1 MQVAANPQF
10 AALFFSSRNI
20 LLPLVTLAPGC
31 YIYVRTSS
39 ITQKKEKFM
48 PARRAVVALFV
59 LFFMTSLSVANAQ
72 IPTPEKFLGFRV
84 GEDKKLARW
93 DKIVAYLNLIAKNS
107 DRVRVRELGKTTEN
121 NPFLLLEIA
130 SPETLKNLDRYK
142 QLERKLY
149 FQGGRPTD
157 AERDEIFRSGKA
169 VVMITCA
176 MHATEIGASQMVIE
190 LVHRLAT
197 EDSPVVKKIL
207 DKTIFLLVPCLNP
220 DGQIMVT
227 DWYNKNLGTEFEN
240 SPMPYLYQKYVGHD
254 NNRDMY
260 MFTQK
265 ESQMTAEVLW
275 HDWFPSVWLDEHQ
288 QGSNG
293 ARIFVMPATDPINPN
308 VHPLIYRWNGILG
321 QAQAA
326 ALEAAGKEGIIYN
339 STYTNFW
346 QGAMAWSGWWHNQIG
361 LLTEVASARI
371 ASPIEQRRATPGST
385 TPASPE
391 DFQAQLRRQAEN
403 PNEPLPP
410 PTDTRAR
417 TEYPRPWLGG
427 RWTLRDIVDY
437 ELIATMAL
445 LETAADQREQLL
457 RQIYEVNRATVVA
470 GKQGDTYA
478 IVIDAG
484 KQQDARAAN
493 HLVERLQIGGV
504 EVYRATSEFE
514 VDAKKFPKDSFV
526 IPMNQVFARYAKDL
540 LEKQVYPEVR
550 RSPNAPPEPPYDV
563 TAWSLGMQMG
573 VATEFLKKPLPE
585 TLVLQKLED
594 KPRGKGEVR
603 GAGKDFQFDYR
614 GADSAIA
621 INRLLKEG
629 AKLEFRSALEN
640 GLSVTRVAVANIGR
654 EKVETIA
661 RATGL
666 SVMATDAK
674 AVSEPKPARK
684 KSTDNQGEGQ
694 IDVGKEN
701 SQAIEIRAPRIGLYQ
716 AWTANM
722 DEGWTRWVLEQY
734 EFAYTTL
741 HNADVKAGKLRDKFE
756 VIVLPDQQPQ
766 SILAGNSAR
775 TTRPEYRGGLGE
787 EGLEALRQFVKQGG
801 TLVTLGAASDLAID
815 KFPIPVKNLKR
826 GLTREQH
833 FAPGTIL
840 RIQVDSTHPVSFGMP
855 EETYGFYNNS
865 PFFALTEGFS
875 SQRASVVARYPNADV
890 VGSGWLKGEELMT
903 GRGAIVAVEMNPGRI
918 ILFGLRPQ
926 HRAQTHATFP
936 MLFNALYR
944 SATENRASN

>member
-1 MQVAANPQF
+1 MLTRRLVAAVF
-10 AALFFSSRNI
+10 L
-20 LLPLVTLAPGC
+20 
-31 YIYVRTSS
+31 
-39 ITQKKEKFM
+39 M
-48 PARRAVVALFV
+48 
-59 LFFMTSLSVANAQ
+59 LSVAAIASAQ

-93 DKIVAYLNLIAKNS
+93 DKIVEYMNIIAKNS
-107 DRVRVRELGKTTEN
+107 DRVKLRDLGKTTEN

-149 FQGGRPTD
+149 FQGGTPTE
-157 AERDEIFRSGKA
+157 AERDEIFRSGKS
-169 VVMITCA
+169 VVLITCA
-176 MHATEIGASQMVIE
+176 MHSTEIGATQMVIE

-197 EDSPVVKKIL
+197 EDSSVVKKIL
-207 DKTIFLLVPCLNP
+207 DNTIFLLVPCLNP

-227 DWYNKNLGTEFEN
+227 DWYNKNLGTEFEG

-265 ESQMTAEVLW
+265 ESQMTAKILW
-275 HDWFPSVWLDEHQ
+275 QDWFPSVWLDEHQ

-326 ALEAAGKEGIIYN
+326 ALEAAGKDGIIYN

-371 ASPIEQRRATPGST
+371 ASPIEQRRATLGSAPPVNT
-385 TPASPE
+385 E
-391 DFQAQLRRQAEN
+391 DFQAQARRQMEN

-410 PTDTRAR
+410 PTDTRPR

-445 LETAADQREQLL
+445 LESAADQREQLL
-457 RQIYEVNRATVVA
+457 RQIYEVNRATVAA

-478 IVIDAG
+478 IVIDPL
-484 KQQDARAAN
+484 KQHDPQSALR
-493 HLVERLQIGGV
+493 LVERLQLGGV
-504 EVYRATSEFE
+504 EVYMAERNF
-514 VDAKKFPKDSFV
+514 DAGEQKYAVGSLI
-526 IPMNQVFARYAKDL
+526 IPMNQVFARYAKDM
-540 LEKQVYPEVR
+540 LEKQTYPEVR
-550 RSPNAPPEPPYDV
+550 RSPSSPPEPPYDV
-563 TAWSLGMQMG
+563 TAWSLGMLMG
-573 VATEFLKKPLPE
+573 VDADFVTKPLPKE
-585 TLVLQKLED
+585 LPLSKLTTA
-594 KPRGKGEVR
+594 PVMHAEVS
-603 GAGKDFQFDYR
+603 GTGKDFQFEYSDI
-614 GADSAIA
+614 GSAIA
-621 INRLLKEG
+621 MNRLLKEG
-629 AKLEFRSALEN
+629 AKLEMQSETKYGRN
-640 GLSVTRVAVANIGR
+640 KMRVTVSNITR
-654 EKVETIA
+654 QRLETIA
-661 RATGL
+661 KEVGVPFAASEAKPVTG
-666 SVMATDAK
+666 SG
-674 AVSEPKPARK
+674 S
-684 KSTDNQGEGQ
+684 KSAGNKVE
-694 IDVGKEN
+694 EN
-701 SQAIEIRAPRIGLYQ
+701 GRRIQIRAPRIGLYQ
-716 AWTANM
+716 SWTSNM
-722 DEGWTRWVLEQY
+722 DEGWTRWTLEQY

-741 HNADVKAGKLRDKFE
+741 HNADIKAGKLRDKFD
-756 VIVLPDQQPQ
+756 VIVLPDQAPQ
-766 SILAGNSAR
+766 SLLTGNSAR
-775 TTRPEYRGGLGE
+775 SVRPEYRGGIGE
-787 EGLEALRQFVKQGG
+787 DGLEALREFVRSGG
-801 TLVTLGAASDLAID
+801 TLVTLGAACDLAID

-840 RIQVDSTHPVSFGMP
+840 RIQVDTTHPIGLGMP
-855 EETYGFYNNS
+855 EETFGFYNNS

-875 SQRASVVARYPNADV
+875 SQKASIVARYPNADV

-903 GRGAIVAVEMNPGRI
+903 GRGAVISIEMNPGRM

-926 HRAQTHATFP
+926 HRAQTQATFP
-936 MLFNALYR
+936 LLFNALYL
-944 SATENRASN
+944 ASSGT